1 MKNKI
6 TIREQSAVR
15 LHIYMDG
22 EVSPTVLYRVAHPG
36 SIETVEAIS
45 DLPAV
50 SSRWWR
56 SRKIQDFYTAEKA
69 LYDARRDAE
78 RKRVEA
84 ETINRIQAEK
94 AGHLDQSGLIDFS
107 IPENQR
113 AKLNEIINT
122 ATDPG
127 EALDALKVIISKQA
141 EIVPERKDKPVRF
154 YLPLDCKEGCPLY
167 QMADDALRLRS
178 GIHYKQYSPAMQAQV
193 DEKLQAG
200 GRAIIEKFVNKLIHR

>member
-69 LYDARRDAE
+69 LHDARKDAE
-78 RKRVEA
+78 RKRIEA

-94 AGHLDQSGLIDFS
+94 AGHLDRAGLIDFS

-113 AKLNEIINT
+113 RKLNEIINGT
-122 ATDPG
+122 ADAG
-127 EALDALKVIISKQA
+127 EALDALKLIISKQNELTPEVRREPMVRA
-141 EIVPERKDKPVRF
+141 YVPLRC
-154 YLPLDCKEGCPLY
+154 YSCPLY
-167 QMADDALRLRS
+167 
-178 GIHYKQYSPAMQAQV
+178 
-193 DEKLQAG
+193 
-200 GRAIIEKFVNKLIHR
+200 IEKKKQLSQ